1 MRQLLRYLSE
11 DELLERLA
19 SLTEYLAS
27 CRGVDAS
34 YVFCMMDI
42 EEIQE
47 EIEYR
52 KAHSGRSGPD
62 PQLR

>member
-1 MRQLLRYLSE
+1 MRQLLKHMSE

-47 EIEYR
+47 EIESR
-52 KAHSGRSGPD
+52 KNHPGQNGPA
-62 PQLR
+62 PQPG

>member
-1 MRQLLRYLSE
+1 MRQILRYLSDE
-11 DELLERLA
+11 ELLERLA

-34 YVFCMMDI
+34 YMFCMMDI
-42 EEIQE
+42 EELQE

-52 KAHSGRSGPD
+52 KNHPGQGGPESK
-62 PQLR
+62 PQ

>member
-1 MRQLLRYLSE
+1 MRQLLGYLSDE
-11 DELLERLA
+11 ELLERLA

-34 YVFCMMDI
+34 YMFCMMDI

-47 EIEYR
+47 EIEHR
-52 KAHSGRSGPD
+52 KKHPWRGGAE
-62 PQLR
+62 PQSR